1 MSDEETKYDSVAIDA
16 DVASK
21 VKDYLMAVSPS
32 LDAACAIPTYDL
44 WAKDVPVEA
53 AAEYRQIES
62 EESYWSNKLLALNDA
77 YKNLTSY
84 NIDIDYTELLLRTRE
99 AARYAEYYR
108 NEAHKLEAKFPGIE
122 RTTDYIF
129 NDNINNHD
137 PISDR
142 RWRQL
147 ERKRYSI
154 NSCDTIGTYAAYKS
168 FLSPYMDNIAAARK
182 Y

>member
-1 MSDEETKYDSVAIDA
+1 MNDEETKYDSVAIDA
-16 DVASK
+16 DLVSK
-21 VKDYLMAVSPS
+21 VKDYLVAASPS
-32 LDAACAIPTYDL
+32 LDAACAIPPYDL
-44 WAKDVPVEA
+44 WEKDVPVEA

-62 EESYWSNKLLALNDA
+62 EESYWSNKLQALNDA

-84 NIDIDYTELLLRTRE
+84 DIDIDYTELLLRTRE
-99 AARYAEYYR
+99 AARYVEYYG

-129 NDNINNHD
+129 NDKANNHD

-142 RWRQL
+142 RWSQL

-154 NSCDTIGTYAAYKS
+154 NNSCDTIGTYAAYKS
-168 FLSPYMDNIAAARK
+168 FLPSMDNIAAARR